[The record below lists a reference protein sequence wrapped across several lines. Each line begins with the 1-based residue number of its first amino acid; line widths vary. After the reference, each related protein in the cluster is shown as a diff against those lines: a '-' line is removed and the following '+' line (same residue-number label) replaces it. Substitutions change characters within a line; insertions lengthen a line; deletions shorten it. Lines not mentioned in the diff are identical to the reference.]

1 MTKIDIAF
9 IGGSGLYKIPEISN
23 VKWLKIKTN
32 FGQPS
37 SEICTGRIGKTK
49 VAFLPRHGKNHNISP
64 TKINYRANIEAL
76 KKLGTEN
83 IISLSAECR
92 SLATITF
99 DSMLNE
105 HEGSRQNHLMSSYAL
120 NQLCIKF
127 GYLLSSVGSLRND
140 YIPGDFVLV
149 DQFIDK
155 TYLRDK
161 TFFEDDLVVH
171 LPMAQPICK
180 NIKSKLADLLTK
192 LRIKFHN
199 QGTYICIEG
208 PQFSTLAE
216 SELFRSWGCDVI
228 GMTNMPEAKLSLEAG
243 ICYASVGMVTDF
255 DCWHPDHENV
265 SVDQIVKTLNDNSE
279 KAKKLISSVA
289 KDEKLICNKKIKNLS
304 KNSIIT
310 NIEKVKKSTKSKLK
324 NILK

>member
-49 VAFLPRHGKNHNISP
+49 VAFLPRHGKNQNISP

-83 IISLSAECR
+83 IISLSA
-92 SLATITF
+92 
-99 DSMLNE
+99 
-105 HEGSRQNHLMSSYAL
+105 
-120 NQLCIKF
+120 
-127 GYLLSSVGSLRND
+127 VGSLRND

-180 NIKSKLADLLTK
+180 NIKSKLADSLTK

>member
-9 IGGSGLYKIPEISN
+9 IGGSGLYKIPEISE
-23 VKWLKIKTN
+23 VKWVKVSTN

-37 SEICTGRIGKTK
+37 SEICTGRIGKCN
-49 VAFLPRHGKNHNISP
+49 VAFLPRHGKFHTISP
-64 TKINYRANIEAL
+64 SKINYRANIEAL
-76 KKLGTEN
+76 KKLGSEN
-83 IISLSAECR
+83 IISLSA
-92 SLATITF
+92 
-99 DSMLNE
+99 
-105 HEGSRQNHLMSSYAL
+105 
-120 NQLCIKF
+120 
-127 GYLLSSVGSLRND
+127 VGSLRND

-155 TYLRDK
+155 TYLRKK

-171 LPMAQPICK
+171 LPIAQPVCK
-180 NIKSKLADLLTK
+180 NIKNKLSDSLKK
-192 LRIKFHN
+192 LRINFHN
-199 QGTYICIEG
+199 QGTYVCIEG

-265 SVDQIVKTLNDNSE
+265 SVDQIVRTLNDNSE
-279 KAKKLISSVA
+279 KAKKLISFIA
-289 KDEKLICNKKIKNLS
+289 QDHKLICSEKIKNLA
-304 KNSIIT
+304 KNSVIT
-310 NIEKVKKSTKSKLK
+310 NIEKVQNSTKNKLK

>member
-9 IGGSGLYKIPEISN
+9 IGGSGLYKIPEISE
-23 VKWLKIKTN
+23 VKWVKVSTN

-37 SEICTGRIGKTK
+37 SEICTGRIGKCN
-49 VAFLPRHGKNHNISP
+49 VAFLPRHGKFHTISP
-64 TKINYRANIEAL
+64 SKINYRANIEAL
-76 KKLGTEN
+76 KKLGSEN
-83 IISLSAECR
+83 IISLSA
-92 SLATITF
+92 
-99 DSMLNE
+99 
-105 HEGSRQNHLMSSYAL
+105 
-120 NQLCIKF
+120 
-127 GYLLSSVGSLRND
+127 VGSLRND

-155 TYLRDK
+155 TYLRKK

-171 LPMAQPICK
+171 LPMAQPVCK
-180 NIKSKLADLLTK
+180 NIKNKLADSLKK
-192 LRIKFHN
+192 LRINFHN
-199 QGTYICIEG
+199 QGTYVCIEG

-265 SVDQIVKTLNDNSE
+265 SVDQIVRTLNDNSE
-279 KAKKLISSVA
+279 KAKKLISFIA
-289 KDEKLICNKKIKNLS
+289 QDHKLICSEKIKNLA
-304 KNSIIT
+304 KNSVIT
-310 NIEKVKKSTKSKLK
+310 NIEKVQNSTKNKLK

>member
-1 MTKIDIAF
+1 MNKILGI
-9 IGGSGLYKIPEISN
+9 IGGSGLYDISG
-23 VKWLKIKTN
+23 VDIIESHSLDTPW
-32 FGQPS
+32 GAPS
-37 SEICTGRIGKTK
+37 APVVECEYKEQSFF
-49 VAFLPRHGKNHNISP
+49 FLPRHGIGHSIPPS
-64 TKINYRANIEAL
+64 KINYRANIEAL

-83 IISLSAECR
+83 IISLSA
-92 SLATITF
+92 
-99 DSMLNE
+99 
-105 HEGSRQNHLMSSYAL
+105 
-120 NQLCIKF
+120 
-127 GYLLSSVGSLRND
+127 VGSLRND

-180 NIKSKLADLLTK
+180 NIKSKLADSLAK
-192 LRIKFHN
+192 LKIKFHN

-279 KAKKLISSVA
+279 KAKKLIFSVA

-310 NIEKVKKSTKSKLK
+310 NIEKVKKSTKRKLK

>member
-1 MTKIDIAF
+1 MVKIDIAF
-9 IGGSGLYKIPEISN
+9 IGGSGLYKVPEISN
-23 VKWLKIKTN
+23 IEWVKVSTN

-37 SEICTGRIGKTK
+37 SEICTGRIGECN
-49 VAFLPRHGKNHNISP
+49 VAFLPRHGKFHTISP
-64 TKINYRANIEAL
+64 SKINYRANIEAL
-76 KKLGTEN
+76 KKLGSEN
-83 IISLSAECR
+83 IISLSA
-92 SLATITF
+92 
-99 DSMLNE
+99 
-105 HEGSRQNHLMSSYAL
+105 
-120 NQLCIKF
+120 
-127 GYLLSSVGSLRND
+127 VGSLRND

-155 TYLRDK
+155 TYLRKK

-171 LPMAQPICK
+171 LPIAQPVCK
-180 NIKSKLADLLTK
+180 NIKNKLSDSLKK
-192 LRIKFHN
+192 LRINFHN
-199 QGTYICIEG
+199 QGTYVCIEG

-265 SVDQIVKTLNDNSE
+265 SVGQIVKTLNDNSE
-279 KAKKLISSVA
+279 KAKKLISSIA
-289 KDEKLICNKKIKNLS
+289 RDHKLICNEKIKNLA

>member
-1 MTKIDIAF
+1 MAKIDIAF
-9 IGGSGLYKIPEISN
+9 IGGSGLYKVPEISN
-23 VKWLKIKTN
+23 VKWVKVSTN

-37 SEICTGRIGKTK
+37 SEICTGRIGKCN
-49 VAFLPRHGKNHNISP
+49 VAFLPRHGKFHTISP
-64 TKINYRANIEAL
+64 SKINYRANIEAL
-76 KKLGTEN
+76 KKLGSEN
-83 IISLSAECR
+83 IISLSA
-92 SLATITF
+92 
-99 DSMLNE
+99 
-105 HEGSRQNHLMSSYAL
+105 
-120 NQLCIKF
+120 
-127 GYLLSSVGSLRND
+127 VGSLRND

-155 TYLRDK
+155 TYLRKK

-171 LPMAQPICK
+171 LPMAQPVCK
-180 NIKSKLADLLTK
+180 NIKNKLADSLKK
-192 LRIKFHN
+192 LRINFHN
-199 QGTYICIEG
+199 QGTYVCIEG

-265 SVDQIVKTLNDNSE
+265 SVDQIVRTLNDNSE
-279 KAKKLISSVA
+279 KAKKLISFIA
-289 KDEKLICNKKIKNLS
+289 QDHKLICSEKIKNLA
-304 KNSIIT
+304 KNSVIT
-310 NIEKVKKSTKSKLK
+310 NIEKVQNSTKNKLK

>member
-83 IISLSAECR
+83 IISLSA
-92 SLATITF
+92 
-99 DSMLNE
+99 
-105 HEGSRQNHLMSSYAL
+105 
-120 NQLCIKF
+120 
-127 GYLLSSVGSLRND
+127 VGSLRND

-192 LRIKFHN
+192 LRIKFQN

-310 NIEKVKKSTKSKLK
+310 NIEKVKKSTKRKLK

>member
-9 IGGSGLYKIPEISN
+9 IGGSGLYKIPEISE
-23 VKWLKIKTN
+23 VKWVKVSTN

-37 SEICTGRIGKTK
+37 SEICTGRIGKCK
-49 VAFLPRHGKNHNISP
+49 VAFLPRHGKFHTISP
-64 TKINYRANIEAL
+64 SKINYRANIEAL
-76 KKLGTEN
+76 KKLGSEN
-83 IISLSAECR
+83 IISLSA
-92 SLATITF
+92 
-99 DSMLNE
+99 
-105 HEGSRQNHLMSSYAL
+105 
-120 NQLCIKF
+120 
-127 GYLLSSVGSLRND
+127 VGSLRND

-155 TYLRDK
+155 TYLRKK

-171 LPMAQPICK
+171 LPMAQPVCK
-180 NIKSKLADLLTK
+180 NIKNKLADSLKK
-192 LRIKFHN
+192 LRINFHN
-199 QGTYICIEG
+199 QGTYVCIEG

-265 SVDQIVKTLNDNSE
+265 SVDQIVRTLNDNSE
-279 KAKKLISSVA
+279 KAKKLISFIA
-289 KDEKLICNKKIKNLS
+289 QDHKLICSEKIKNLA
-304 KNSIIT
+304 KNSVIT
-310 NIEKVKKSTKSKLK
+310 NIEKVQNSTKNKLK

>member
-83 IISLSAECR
+83 IISLSA
-92 SLATITF
+92 
-99 DSMLNE
+99 
-105 HEGSRQNHLMSSYAL
+105 
-120 NQLCIKF
+120 
-127 GYLLSSVGSLRND
+127 VGSLRND

-180 NIKSKLADLLTK
+180 NIKSKLADSLAK
-192 LRIKFHN
+192 LKIQFHN

-310 NIEKVKKSTKSKLK
+310 NIKKVKKSTKNKLK

>member
-1 MTKIDIAF
+1 MAKIDIAF
-9 IGGSGLYKIPEISN
+9 IGGSGLYKVPEISN
-23 VKWLKIKTN
+23 IEWVKVSTN

-37 SEICTGRIGKTK
+37 SEICTGRIGKCN
-49 VAFLPRHGKNHNISP
+49 VAFLPRHGKFHTISP
-64 TKINYRANIEAL
+64 SKINYRANIEAL
-76 KKLGTEN
+76 KKLGSEN
-83 IISLSAECR
+83 IISLSA
-92 SLATITF
+92 
-99 DSMLNE
+99 
-105 HEGSRQNHLMSSYAL
+105 
-120 NQLCIKF
+120 
-127 GYLLSSVGSLRND
+127 VGSLRND

-155 TYLRDK
+155 TYLRKK

-171 LPMAQPICK
+171 LPIAQPVCK
-180 NIKSKLADLLTK
+180 NIKNKLADSLKK
-192 LRIKFHN
+192 LRINFHN
-199 QGTYICIEG
+199 QGTYVCIEG

-265 SVDQIVKTLNDNSE
+265 SVDQIVRTLNDNSE
-279 KAKKLISSVA
+279 KAKKLISFIA
-289 KDEKLICNKKIKNLS
+289 QDHKLICSEKIKNLA
-304 KNSIIT
+304 KNSVIT
-310 NIEKVKKSTKSKLK
+310 NIEKVQNSTKNKLK

>member
-23 VKWLKIKTN
+23 VKWVKVSTN

-37 SEICTGRIGKTK
+37 SEICTGRIGQCK
-49 VAFLPRHGKNHNISP
+49 VAFLPRHGKFHTISP
-64 TKINYRANIEAL
+64 SKINYRANIEAL
-76 KKLGTEN
+76 KKLGSEN
-83 IISLSAECR
+83 IISLSA
-92 SLATITF
+92 
-99 DSMLNE
+99 
-105 HEGSRQNHLMSSYAL
+105 
-120 NQLCIKF
+120 
-127 GYLLSSVGSLRND
+127 VGSLRND

-155 TYLRDK
+155 TYLRQK

-180 NIKSKLADLLTK
+180 NIKNKLANSLKK
-192 LRIKFHN
+192 LRINFHN
-199 QGTYICIEG
+199 QGTYVCIEG

-279 KAKKLISSVA
+279 KAKKLISFVA
-289 KDEKLICNKKIKNLS
+289 KDQKLICNEKIKNLA
-304 KNSIIT
+304 KNSVIT
-310 NIEKVKKSTKSKLK
+310 NIEKVKNSTKNKLI

>member
-1 MTKIDIAF
+1 MYRKNR
-9 IGGSGLYKIPEISN
+9 EN
-23 VKWLKIKTN
+23 
-32 FGQPS
+32 
-37 SEICTGRIGKTK
+37 K
-49 VAFLPRHGKNHNISP
+49 VAFLPRHGRFHNISP

-83 IISLSAECR
+83 IISLSA
-92 SLATITF
+92 
-99 DSMLNE
+99 
-105 HEGSRQNHLMSSYAL
+105 
-120 NQLCIKF
+120 
-127 GYLLSSVGSLRND
+127 VGSLRND

-155 TYLRDK
+155 TYLRNK

-180 NIKSKLADLLTK
+180 NIKNKLADSLKK

-279 KAKKLISSVA
+279 KAKKLISLVA

-324 NILK
+324 NIFEINEKLKVKIILLYGLRIPKSK